1 MGELLTARRISQ
13 LRKAVEDRPN
23 PPPETVREL
32 MQALLESGD
41 RRGAIEVY
49 RRFERS
55 GNAVTA
61 ELASAYTAALWS
73 SPRDLPTNL
82 PRPRHTFVGR
92 ANEVAAVI
100 EGIRSKRSVQILG
113 AGGIG
118 KSRVA
123 LEVARRSVGDF
134 PGGVWWV
141 DLSAVYEEEGLI
153 ARIVRAMRLED
164 RPYDFEA
171 LIARIGQA
179 QALLV
184 LDCCELCAPEAA
196 SFLSAANERCE
207 GLSVLATSRVQLHAS
222 GGTTLALQPL
232 RRDAIRLFLER
243 AVDADPDFVMT
254 EEHEHVAED
263 ICRSVGSLPLG
274 IELACAYLA
283 HVDIHELRDRLQ
295 RKRLADVSDALAET
309 IRWTYELLEAADRA
323 TLRALSLFDYP
334 FTLDDALA
342 IAAVADARASLD
354 RLVAASIVVSERSDG
369 ISWYR
374 LLDTTREFGRA
385 EMEKHGETPLL
396 RRRFV
401 ERMRSAALEFESRI
415 TAKDEMAARQL
426 AGAHGNLMRA
436 VDIACESPT
445 LTEHGLAI
453 AGAVAMHLGVVGLAS
468 QTIGHVERIIA
479 AARRFARDR
488 SPFFDTA
495 LEACSWLA
503 NRASLAPKAMEIN
516 EERISRARA
525 RNDICAIARAL
536 ASSVIAA
543 VNAGAYERAREI
555 ATEAVD
561 ASRRCGDV
569 SIRARA
575 LRSLASFYLNM
586 DEPQRA
592 LPLYEEFFSLEE
604 SQIPPMQVAM
614 ALHDYGLAL
623 KNTGDRPRA
632 RALLLQ
638 CVERALAMA
647 DYGTATHGY
656 QTLGQLD
663 LDDGDCSGAL
673 RNLRD
678 AVELSTHGINLR
690 TQLDTFEDMVLAA
703 LRDDQIEQLAFVL
716 GFVDAARARVG
727 FHASPEIAP
736 RIAAIRAAVRDR
748 MEEAAFN
755 AATMRGR
762 LAAMDEILAVLRAL
776 QPGEA
781 LRPTV

>member
-13 LRKAVEDRPN
+13 LRKSFEQTPN
-23 PPPETVREL
+23 PPPEIVREL
-32 MQALLESGD
+32 MQALLEAGD
-41 RRGAIEVY
+41 RRGAIEVF
-49 RRFERS
+49 RRFQRS
-55 GNAVTA
+55 GNPVTP
-61 ELASAYTAALWS
+61 ELAAEYTAALWS
-73 SPRDLPTNL
+73 QPRELPTNL
-82 PRPRHTFVGR
+82 PQPRRTFVGR
-92 ANEVAAVI
+92 DTELSAVI
-100 EGIRSKRSVQILG
+100 EGIRTNRGVQILG

-118 KSRVA
+118 KSRLA
-123 LEVARRSVGDF
+123 LEFARRSIGDF
-134 PGGVWWV
+134 AEGVWWI
-141 DLSAVYEEEGLI
+141 DLSSVYDDEGLL
-153 ARIVRAMRLED
+153 ARVVRAMRLED
-164 RPYDFEA
+164 RPYD
-171 LIARIGQA
+171 LDGLLARIGA
-179 QALLV
+179 TNALLV
-184 LDCCELCAPEAA
+184 MDCCELAAPEAA
-196 SFLSAANERCE
+196 AFLSSAIERCPR
-207 GLSVLATSRVQLHAS
+207 LAIVATSRVQLHAS
-222 GGTTLALQPL
+222 GAAAISLQPL
-232 RRDAIRLFLER
+232 KRDAVRLFLER

-254 EEHEHVAED
+254 EENERIAGE
-263 ICRSVGSLPLG
+263 ICRSVGALPLG

-283 HVDIHELRDRLQ
+283 HVDIEELRDRLR

-309 IRWTYELLEAADRA
+309 IRWTYELLEPADRA
-323 TLRALSLFDYP
+323 MLRALSLLDFP

-342 IAAVADARASLD
+342 IAAVADGRACLD
-354 RLVAASIVVSERSDG
+354 RLISASIVVSERSEG

-401 ERMRSAALEFESRI
+401 ERMREAALEFESRI
-415 TAKDEMAARQL
+415 AAKDEMAARQL

-436 VDIACESPT
+436 IEIACESPT

-453 AGAVAMHLGVVGLAS
+453 TGAAAMQLGVVGLAS
-468 QTIGHVERIIA
+468 QTIGHVERIIT

-488 SPFFDTA
+488 SAFFDAA
-495 LEACSWLA
+495 LEAFAWLA
-503 NRASLAPKAMEIN
+503 NRVSAAPKAMAIN
-516 EERISRARA
+516 EERINRARA
-525 RNDICAIARAL
+525 RHDICAIARAL

-543 VNAGAYERAREI
+543 VNAGAYDRAREI

-586 DEPQRA
+586 DEPQSA

-623 KNTGDRPRA
+623 KNTGDRARA

-656 QTLGQLD
+656 HTLGQLD
-663 LDDGDCSGAL
+663 LEERDCASAL

-678 AVELSTHGINLR
+678 AVELSTRGINLR
-690 TQLDTFEDMVLAA
+690 TQLDAFEDTVFAA
-703 LRDDQIEQLAFVL
+703 VRDDQLERLAFVL
-716 GFVDAARARVG
+716 GFVDAGRSRAG

-736 RIAAIRAAVRDR
+736 RIAAIRSAVHSR
-748 MEEAAFN
+748 MDEAAFN

-762 LAAMDEILAVLRAL
+762 LAETDQVLAVLREL
-776 QPGEA
+776 QPGEPQTMA
-781 LRPTV
+781 